1 MFKKYNADLHIH
13 SCLSPCAELDMTPSN
28 IVNEAL
34 KKGIDIMAISDH
46 NSAENAGVT
55 IDIAEGHEIT
65 VLPAMEITTS
75 EEVHLLALFGDLKD
89 CLHVQKEVQRSIST
103 VPFYKHDETS
113 QPVVNENDEVL
124 SFNPL
129 PLINATD
136 IPLASL
142 VDLIH
147 DNSGLAIASHIDKE
161 AFSIISQLG
170 FIPPGLPLDAVE
182 VSYRI
187 RSNEEVKHNIINE
200 SYPILSFSDAHHLN
214 DIGRR
219 TTEFLLDNP
228 AIDEISKALRRE
240 GERKMSVLY

>member
-1 MFKKYNADLHIH
+1 MLKNYKADLHIH

-28 IVNEAL
+28 IVKQAL
-34 KKGIDIMAISDH
+34 DKKLDIIAVSDH
-46 NSAENAGVT
+46 NSAENVGVT
-55 IDIAEGHEIT
+55 IDIAQEHNIT

-75 EEVHLLALFGDLKD
+75 EEVHLLALFGNLVD
-89 CLHVQKEVQRSIST
+89 CITVQKEVHRSIST
-103 VPFYKHDETS
+103 VPLYKHDETS
-113 QPVVNENDEVL
+113 QPVVNEKDEIL

-136 IPLASL
+136 IPLASI

-147 DNSGLAIASHIDKE
+147 NNNGLAIACHIDKE

-182 VSYRI
+182 VSFRI
-187 RSNEEVKHNIINE
+187 RADEEIKGLFIGQ
-200 SYPILSFSDAHHLN
+200 SYPPLSFSDAHHLS

-219 TTEFLLDNP
+219 VTGLFIKEPTLR
-228 AIDEISKALRRE
+228 EISMCLAEEEGRKAE
-240 GERKMSVLY
+240 IIY